1 MPLLTFLLEAV
12 LVSFSGVMAPGP
24 LSATTVARGSE
35 SPHAGAVVA
44 IGHGIVELP
53 LMAAIFF
60 GLGFLLEQF
69 YVRVAVALVGG
80 LFLSVMGVGMLRSI
94 KRTEL
99 AASRNIRSSMV
110 AGIVLSAGNPY
121 FLLWWATVGAT
132 LISRSARFGM
142 PGFLSLALLHWLCD
156 FAWLYLLSWLSFK
169 GKTFLGKRFQTAVL
183 GISGAL
189 LIFFGARFI
198 IGAIRE
204 LVGQGSLVGACAR
217 HDLASVAAIWHVF
230 AHPRTPF
237 TCQKGAAM
245 LQFAASGKRPLPI
258 RESASRS

>member
-1 MPLLTFLLEAV
+1 MGTTRGALPFAKRPEQEDPPLLAFLLEAV
-12 LVSFSGVMAPGP
+12 LVSLSGVMAPGP
-24 LSATTVARGSE
+24 LSAATVARGSD
-35 SPHAGAVVA
+35 SRHAGAVVA

-53 LMAAIFF
+53 LMACILL

-69 YVRVAVALVGG
+69 YVRVAMALVGG

-94 KRTEL
+94 KRTEF
-99 AASRNIRSSMV
+99 AASKNTRSSMV

-156 FAWLYLLSWLSFK
+156 FVWLYLLSWLSFK
-169 GKTFLGKRFQTAVL
+169 GKRFLGKRFQTAIL
-183 GISGAL
+183 AISGAL

-198 IGAIRE
+198 LGAVGE
-204 LVGQGSLVGACAR
+204 LLAQRSLVGLPYVISCLG
-217 HDLASVAAIWHVF
+217 LASRV
-230 AHPRTPF
+230 
-237 TCQKGAAM
+237 
-245 LQFAASGKRPLPI
+245 S
-258 RESASRS
+258 